1 MAQWLSH
8 IRQKVFTGGNL
19 RDISTIGRGP
29 QYRRE
34 PVVVLAAIRECN
46 VFFVFEIQRA
56 GEAGFYALWITP
68 TQITLETDLRRG
80 IEADCAER
88 ARQHT
93 HFAADTAR
101 GIDHDGI
108 RQGIATDGRGG
119 AYLLA
124 PRYPAV
130 HAGQRNTR
138 TLFRVV
144 NYANGRIPMVETMA
158 PPKRT
163 GVFAMAAGHT
173 FSWIHRYNSHWR
185 VPENYETG

>member
-1 MAQWLSH
+1 
-8 IRQKVFTGGNL
+8 VFTGGNL
-19 RDISTIGRGP
+19 RDISAIGRGP

-56 GEAGFYALWITP
+56 GEAGFHALWITS

-80 IEADCAER
+80 IEADCTEW

-93 HFAADTAR
+93 HFATDTAR
-101 GIDHDGI
+101 SIDYDGI
-108 RQGIATDGRGG
+108 RHGIATDGRGG
-119 AYLLA
+119 ANLLA

-130 HAGQRNTR
+130 HAGQRDTH

-144 NYANGRIPMVETMA
+144 SYANGRIPMIETMA
-158 PPKRT
+158 PLKRT
-163 GVFAMAAGHT
+163 CVFAMAAGHT
-173 FSWIHRYNSHWR
+173 FSWIHRYNSHWCT
-185 VPENYETG
+185 PENHETGSKPVQQT